1 MKEVVE
7 VHRKRL
13 TVAHSGRRS
22 GPITCEF
29 TVVLG
34 KLNVIVTVDYTSS
47 GLVAADANRAIDG
60 IQM

>member
-22 GPITCEF
+22 GPITCEIR
-29 TVVLG
+29 VVLDE
-34 KLNVIVTVDYTSS
+34 LNVIATVDYTSS
-47 GLVAADANRAIDG
+47 SLVAADASRAIDG
-60 IQM
+60 IQK